1 MSVIKSEVRT
11 GVYYDSAFLMQLQRT
26 LADYDGVEDAGVIMG
41 TEANKELL
49 AHIDLVSPELSA
61 AKPDDLVVVVRASN
75 DKAAL
80 FALSQVEDLLKK
92 KKTASDSVFRPKSM
106 DSAAENLP
114 EASWVLV
121 SVAGRYADIV
131 ANDALDLGK
140 HVFLFSDN
148 VSVEAEIEL
157 KKKAAEKGLL
167 VMGPDCGTAIVRGI
181 GLGFANKVR
190 LGPIGMVAAAGTGL
204 QQVSSRIAQLG
215 SGMTYGIGTGGRDLS
230 EKVGAKT
237 FSQGIDILSR
247 DDETKVIVLVSK
259 PPAPAV
265 AEEVLKQARKAKKP
279 VVICFVGRT
288 PTVLQEGNLF
298 YAGSLDS
305 AAEIAVDLSKDLSG
319 KSLKAAVTKQDPKV
333 DVSKF
338 AKGQKYFRGLF
349 SGGTLAYE
357 AQYILEDYL
366 PKVLANSPLRKEN
379 KLPNSLNSQE
389 HCIVDLGED
398 EFTVGRLHPMMDN
411 ELRIRRLLE
420 EAADP
425 AVAVIMLDVVIGY
438 GSHADPASE
447 LAPAVAKSYEI
458 AKKASRHLEIVAVVT
473 GTDDDPQGLRNQIS
487 QMEKA
492 GTWVSTSNEDVVRYA
507 GSIIKALN
515 PSDKPS
521 GHPAPKPASTEVI
534 VTTPKFVQSDLA
546 MLRKNLEAINLGLES
561 FAQNLV
567 AQGTPTVH
575 VDWKPPAGGN
585 DVLIRTL
592 GKMKAPALLAKIDKA
607 NKEALERM
615 MEAHPVLTGV
625 GYAKDLIP
633 GMKSNLFLHAGP
645 PISYERMA
653 GPVKGAI
660 WGCLVYEGF
669 AKNIDEAKAL
679 AESGKMEYAPC
690 HHHSSVGPMAGLI
703 SPSFM
708 VYEVENTN
716 GGNKA
721 YSGLN
726 EGRGKVL
733 RMGAYSDEVLAK
745 MRWMNEVMGPVL
757 DKAIKHLGGIDIRA
771 LLGKALHM
779 GDDGHNRLDACSV
792 LYTTIL
798 APAVI
803 QVCENKDQAG
813 EIVKFLAENA
823 LSILNPVMAAAKT
836 MADAASGIEYST
848 VVTTMARNGTDFG
861 IRVSGMGD
869 QWFIAPAP
877 IVKALYFPGFTEK
890 DANPDIGDS
899 VITETAGF
907 GGFAM
912 ASAPAI
918 VTFIAGTAKDAIGTT
933 MDMYEITDGEHK
945 YLTIP
950 YLDFRGTPTGVD
962 IRKVVDK
969 GITPRVNTGVAHKD
983 PGVGQ
988 VGAGVVSAP
997 MKIFEDAIVAFT
1009 EKYGNN

>member
-1 MSVIKSEVRT
+1 MTVIKSEVRK

-26 LADYDGVEDAGVIMG
+26 LAELPEVEDTGVIMG

-49 AHIDLVSPELSA
+49 EHINLVSPELES
-61 AKPDDLVVVVRASN
+61 AKPDDLVIVVRAKN

-80 FALSQVEDLLKK
+80 FAISQVDELLKK
-92 KKTASDSVFRPKSM
+92 KKTASDSVFRPKSIE
-106 DSAAENLP
+106 SAAENLP

-148 VSVEAEIEL
+148 VSAEAEIEL

-190 LGPIGMVAAAGTGL
+190 LGQIGMVAAAGTGL

-215 SGMTYGIGTGGRDLS
+215 SGMTYGIGTGGRDLT

-265 AEEVLKQARKAKKP
+265 AEEVLKQARNAKKP
-279 VVICFVGRT
+279 VVVCFVGRT
-288 PTVLQEGNLF
+288 PTIPSEGNLF
-298 YAGSLDS
+298 YAGSLDE
-305 AAEIAVDLSKDLSG
+305 AAEIAVDLTKDATG
-319 KSLKAAVTKQDPKV
+319 KSLQSSKKKIEFKV

-338 AKGQKYFRGLF
+338 AKDQKYFRGLF

-379 KLPNSLNSQE
+379 KLQNSLTSQE

-425 AVAVIMLDVVIGY
+425 SVAVIMLDVVIGY
-438 GSHADPASE
+438 GSHMDPASE
-447 LAPAVAKSYEI
+447 LAPAVSKSFEI
-458 AKKASRHLEIVAVVT
+458 AKKAGRYLEIVAVVT
-473 GTDDDPQGLRNQIS
+473 GTDDDPQGLRNQIA
-487 QMEKA
+487 QMEAA
-492 GTWVSTSNEDVVRYA
+492 GTWVSTSNEEVVRYA

-515 PSDKPS
+515 PNDKPS
-521 GHPAPKPASTEVI
+521 GHPAPKAISADDV
-534 VTTPKFVQSDLA
+534 VVTPKFAKSDLA
-546 MLRKNLEAINLGLES
+546 MLRKDLEAINLGLES
-561 FAQNLV
+561 FAQNLT
-567 AQGTPTVH
+567 AQGIPVVH

-592 GKMKAPALLAKIDKA
+592 SKMKAPSLAAKIEKA
-607 NKEALERM
+607 NKEALDRM
-615 MEAHPVLTGV
+615 MEAHPVVTGV
-625 GYAKDLIP
+625 GMAKDLIP
-633 GMKSNLFLHAGP
+633 GMTSTMLLHAGP
-645 PISYERMA
+645 PITYERMA

-660 WGCLVYEGF
+660 WGCLMYEGL
-669 AKNIDEAKAL
+669 AKNVEEAQKL
-679 AESGKMEYAPC
+679 ATSGKIQYDPC

-703 SPSFM
+703 SPSFL
-708 VYEVENTN
+708 VYEVVNTN

-733 RMGAYSDEVLAK
+733 RMGAYSEEVLD
-745 MRWMNEVMGPVL
+745 RLHWMNEVMGPIL
-757 DKAIKHLGGIDIRA
+757 DKAIKYLGGIDIRA

-792 LYTTIL
+792 LFTTIL
-798 APAVI
+798 APAVVK
-803 QVCENKDQAG
+803 VCEDK
-813 EIVKFLAENA
+813 EETEKIIKFLADNA

-836 MADAASGIEYST
+836 MADAAANVEYST

-861 IRVSGMGD
+861 IRVSGLGD
-869 QWFIAPAP
+869 KWFTAPAP
-877 IVKALYFPGFTEK
+877 IVKALYFPGFSEK

-918 VTFIAGTAKDAIGTT
+918 VTFISGTAKDAVSTT
-933 MDMYEITDGEHK
+933 MDMYEITDAEHK
-945 YLTIP
+945 FLTIP
-950 YLDFRGTPTGVD
+950 YLDFRGTPTGID

-969 GITPRVNTGVAHKD
+969 GIAPRVNTGVAHKD

-1009 EKYGNN
+1009 EKYQSN